1 MSDGLLG
8 DVCYFLLLIV
18 EFLLKIIFSIVHG
31 VIYTPKFVLQ
41 QLFDVTM
48 TETSKKRKRSSN
60 DKPNQTMIN
69 RSAIDANWQKLLS
82 STLLMEKKTEKPVQ
96 EVKPNQFTGAFRR
109 TRKKNK
115 QNHEAS
121 ISVQN
126 NMKTLNLNTETTSL
140 VSNNTPLANINV
152 KTPNG
157 HVQNGQNNNQS
168 PKNKLTKFIAIDCEM
183 VGIGYN
189 GEDHMLARVSLV
201 NKFGDCIYDKFVK
214 PREEVIDYRTNIS
227 GVRKEDLIN
236 AEDFTTV
243 QKEVAEIIRGRILVG
258 HSLKND
264 LSVLFLSHPK
274 RNIRDT
280 SRYKPFRKITK
291 GSTPS
296 LKRLA
301 KEILGIDI
309 QGAEHSSVEDARAA
323 MQLYCTVAKKWEAMM
338 NEKRG
343 GGGRRGDE

>member
-1 MSDGLLG
+1 
-8 DVCYFLLLIV
+8 
-18 EFLLKIIFSIVHG
+18 
-31 VIYTPKFVLQ
+31 
-41 QLFDVTM
+41 M
-48 TETSKKRKRSSN
+48 TESSKKRKRTSN
-60 DKPNQTMIN
+60 DKPNQQTMVN

-82 STLLMEKKTEKPVQ
+82 STLLMEKKTEKPAQ

-121 ISVQN
+121 NSVQN
-126 NMKTLNLNTETTSL
+126 NMKTLNLNTETTKL

-157 HVQNGQNNNQS
+157 QNHNQS

-189 GEDHMLARVSLV
+189 GDDHMLARVSLV

-236 AEDFTTV
+236 AEEFTTV

-343 GGGRRGDE
+343 GGGRTRDE